1 VGLEHEHH
9 EEEYGNKD
17 KRSSE
22 EFAEGLDQPAKAAL
36 IAGVT
41 RSTV

>member
-1 VGLEHEHH
+1 MKAM
-9 EEEYGNKD
+9 NPANRMD
-17 KRSSE
+17 ATAAIISQRRR
-22 EFAEGLDQPAKAAL
+22 ARRIDQPAKAAL